1 MEKEKKSKLHTPKEI
16 LNALHVIQ
24 DTCEY
29 HLDGA
34 DEDCKA
40 CPLCTMMGE
49 APRLVHLETLTL
61 VIGKLMMIQILYGE
75 HSRSRR

>member
-29 HLDGA
+29 HLNGA

-49 APRLVHLETLTL
+49 APTCTPRDFDPCNWEIDDDPDT
-61 VIGKLMMIQILYGE
+61 IWRAFKK
-75 HSRSRR
+75 